1 MATILVVEDDAIM
14 RLAVQKMLESAGHK
28 VDIASNGQE
37 AMRAFEA
44 HRQTLVITDLFMPG
58 RDGFDTIKAVHA
70 VDAAVPILVISAWKD
85 GPDYPTMARKLG
97 ARAVLRKPF
106 QPPELLAAV
115 EACLGDASAPGV
127 AGA

>member
-1 MATILVVEDDAIM
+1 MASILVVEDDAMM
-14 RLAVQKMLESAGHK
+14 RLAVWKMLESVGHK
-28 VDIASNGQE
+28 VDVASNGQE
-37 AMRAFEA
+37 AIRVFEA

-70 VDAAVPILVISAWKD
+70 VDAAVPILVISAWAE
-85 GPDYPTMARKLG
+85 GPDYLTMARKLG

-115 EACLGDASAPGV
+115 EACLGV
-127 AGA
+127 AGRP

>member
-14 RLAVQKMLESAGHK
+14 RLAVQKMLECAGHK
-28 VDIASNGQE
+28 VDVASNGQE
-37 AMRAFEA
+37 AMQAFEA

-58 RDGFDTIKAVHA
+58 RDGFDTIKAVLA
-70 VDAAVPILVISAWKD
+70 VDAAAPILVISAWAE
-85 GPDYPTMARKLG
+85 GPDYPGMARKLG

-115 EACLGDASAPGV
+115 EACLGDTAAPGL
-127 AGA
+127 ARA